1 MTDNLETILQ
11 RNFLTLGSL
20 KYKIFACGAILG
32 PKNNAY
38 QLLVSFEA
46 KIGVKS
52 ECRLQTARSEI
63 YKDLDHTELYR
74 FVIPRN
80 APVGL
85 RCFANWN
92 RLLSTIEFLE
102 NNFLVTLS
110 QTKTCRLFTQQ
121 INIVANSG

>member
-1 MTDNLETILQ
+1 MTDNFETILQ

-32 PKNNAY
+32 LKGIIRISY
-38 QLLVSFEA
+38 SFLSEA

-80 APVGL
+80 APVD
-85 RCFANWN
+85 CD
-92 RLLSTIEFLE
+92 
-102 NNFLVTLS
+102 VS
-110 QTKTCRLFTQQ
+110 QTGTGYFLPS
-121 INIVANSG
+121 NS